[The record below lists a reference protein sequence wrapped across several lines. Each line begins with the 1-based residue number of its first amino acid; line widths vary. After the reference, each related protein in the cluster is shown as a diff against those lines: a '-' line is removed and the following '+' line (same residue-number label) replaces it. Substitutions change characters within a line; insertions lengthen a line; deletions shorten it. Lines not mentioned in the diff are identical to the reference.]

1 MKKKITLLL
10 ITILLLTGCGK
21 DNNTIE
27 CIKAD
32 KQSSNALILTLGEN
46 EEVTKVEAIMDAY
59 TGTQYQDRDYNKQ
72 KEVYKVFNEVK
83 GMNSSVEKL
92 GIDSLRVRINLIY
105 NDLDI
110 DEAKDKLEGLISDE
124 SYIVKKG
131 INFEDFS
138 KTYLNGY
145 ACKK

>member
-1 MKKKITLLL
+1 M
-10 ITILLLTGCGK
+10 
-21 DNNTIE
+21 
-27 CIKAD
+27 
-32 KQSSNALILTLGEN
+32 ILTLGEN
-46 EEVTKVEAIMDAY
+46 DEITKVEAIMDAY